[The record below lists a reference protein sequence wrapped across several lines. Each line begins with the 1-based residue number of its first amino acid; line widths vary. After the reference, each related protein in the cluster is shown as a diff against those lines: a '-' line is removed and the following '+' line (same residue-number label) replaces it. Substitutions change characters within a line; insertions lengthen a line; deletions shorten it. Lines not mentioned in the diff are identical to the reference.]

1 MKSLWKM
8 ILGTVTLMLILCAI
22 IEFAGV
28 IVLGASIIAYDTDPQ
43 PFYIIT
49 GAIGLAVAVFASVD

>member
-8 ILGTVTLMLILCAI
+8 ILGTVTLALIFCAI

-28 IVLGASIIAYDTDPQ
+28 IVMGASIIAYSDDPQ
-43 PFYIIT
+43 PFYIVT
-49 GAIGLAVAVFASVD
+49 GAIGALVAWFASVD